1 MKAKSDIKC
10 GLLNNQQ
17 LCFPLRLSVF
27 SSALFRDSQE
37 MSYQPWSAPLTKK
50 PAAALQPHMRLNCSI
65 TSAGK
70 TNRPPLWKKLRR
82 ENISHVE
89 EAAGVPSHSWAQTD
103 DVCLVLKK
111 VWMDRNLIF
120 NWEWDPP
127 AVTGKSNSTINSG
140 KNLPQWPTVVL
151 HV

>member
-17 LCFPLRLSVF
+17 LYFPLRLSSLQLYF
-27 SSALFRDSQE
+27 LSEE

-50 PAAALQPHMRLNCSI
+50 PAAALQHHTRLNCSF

-70 TNRPPLWKKLRR
+70 INRPPLWQKLWR

-89 EAAGVPSHSWAQTD
+89 EAAGVPSHSWTQTD
-103 DVCLVLKK
+103 
-111 VWMDRNLIF
+111 I
-120 NWEWDPP
+120 
-127 AVTGKSNSTINSG
+127 
-140 KNLPQWPTVVL
+140 
-151 HV
+151 